1 MPAAAGSTTRRQTQS
16 CRDSLFF
23 PRPPTRPIHRFAP
36 PLAHPQMYEHLPE
49 LPVILSRAGSAPG
62 WPAPPEGGSGRVA
75 TRIVSL

>member
-1 MPAAAGSTTRRQTQS
+1 
-16 CRDSLFF
+16 
-23 PRPPTRPIHRFAP
+23 
-36 PLAHPQMYEHLPE
+36 MYEHLPE